1 MTTAKTPPPKPRH
14 PPIETP
20 PGLQVE
26 YANLVRIAHSPSEIV
41 FEFAQLLPGNPSA
54 QVQSRIIMSPLGA
67 KLFAQAIK
75 ENLAK
80 YESLFGEITI
90 PGGTSLADHL
100 FRTPEKPPEK

>member
-1 MTTAKTPPPKPRH
+1 
-14 PPIETP
+14 
-20 PGLQVE
+20 
-26 YANLVRIAHSPSEIV
+26 
-41 FEFAQLLPGNPSA
+41 
-54 QVQSRIIMSPLGA
+54 MSPLGA

-80 YESLFGEITI
+80 YESLFGEIAI